1 MTNRADDFR
10 FPRVRDAAMRFA
22 WFAFLCVIASV
33 DVAAAGEGEDLF
45 EKVIRPYLIERCYEC
60 HGTHGVH
67 GTREHD
73 LSLDWAGGMREGGF
87 SGPAVVPGKPAESMI
102 MAALRHENDLL
113 MPKGGPKPSGEI
125 VRAFERWIALGAP
138 DPRSMPPS
146 ADELAKET
154 SWDAIF
160 ARRKEWWSLQPI
172 QRPAVPPRAGGTP
185 TWLAASDHPVD
196 RFLAAKLAAA
206 GIEPAGE
213 ADPDTLLRRATFALT
228 GLPPTPEDRSA
239 FHADTAADR
248 WEKLIDR
255 LIASPHFAEHWARH
269 WLDCVRYCETH
280 GSEGDPAIPHAW
292 RYRDWCT
299 RAIQTDVPVDRFI
312 REQIAGDLLA
322 DPRIDPET
330 SVNESALGI
339 GHLRMVPHGFTPTDA
354 LDEMVTFTDN
364 QIDVISK
371 AFLGLTVSCA
381 RCHNHKFDAISQA
394 DFYALFGVLASC
406 RPALIHADAPG
417 ARKEHRAELAQ
428 MKAAIGPA
436 LANAWT
442 KSVESLPAALDRAA
456 ADALAEVDAAKA
468 KLADATTPKEGEPAK
483 PEAEKEARAALEK
496 VEKRLATFRKPDHPL
511 SALVR
516 LEGLTGEPRQAAWNA
531 LRAEASRAR
540 PTAAQLGNQPPPETW
555 LRYGV
560 GIDGPS
566 RSGEFRIEP
575 EGERFIT
582 RLLPA
587 GIHSNLLVASDGAV
601 LHSPRFVVE
610 NDSIRLLVAGE
621 GQARVRL
628 VVRNFPRDQR
638 LLYPAATLEAGVPTW
653 ITLST
658 KYWRG
663 EEAHLEIATAGDLPV
678 EKVDGK
684 RSWFSIVAVDTG
696 NGEPPAVGLPPA
708 SLFTFLP
715 VDDPDIIAAPPADT
729 AALAALYQRAVR
741 PAITAWRD
749 GTATDREV
757 RLLDALLDINALP
770 TDVAAVPDVA
780 EKVARYRE
788 LDSGL
793 ASPVRAPGVIEGTVF
808 DQPLFVR
815 GNHKQPANPVPR
827 RFLEAIDPRP
837 FAANESGR
845 RELADRLVAS
855 DNPLTP
861 RVFVNRTWHH
871 LFGRGIV
878 ATVDNFGQMGDLP
891 SHPELLDFLASQ
903 FVAPTAVDLP
913 GPPARPWSL
922 KSLVRLLATSRAFRL
937 AVQPSESA
945 RRLDPTNTLFS
956 HARLR
961 RLEGESIR
969 DALMAVSG
977 RLDRRPFGLSDPGG
991 TSRRALYI
999 GVIRNQPDPFLSAF
1013 DPPSTQSTQGRRDES
1028 HVPAQALVLMNSPF
1042 VKDLATKRAERLV
1055 AECRDLPSEQRV
1067 ERLFVEVLGREP
1079 TAVERAASLAWIDEL
1094 ATQHGIGAERVA
1106 AHAPLWADVVHALF
1120 NTEEFIHVD

>member
-1 MTNRADDFR
+1 
-10 FPRVRDAAMRFA
+10 MRFA
-22 WFAFLCVIASV
+22 WFAFLCVIPLV
-33 DVAAAGEGEDLF
+33 GVAAAGEGEDLF
-45 EKVIRPYLIERCYEC
+45 ERVIRPYLIERCYEC
-60 HGTHGVH
+60 HGTR
-67 GTREHD
+67 GTHEHD

-102 MAALRHENDLL
+102 MAALRHEHDLL

-160 ARRKEWWSLQPI
+160 ARRKQWWSLQPI
-172 QRPAVPPRAGGTP
+172 QRPAVPPRDSGTA

-196 RFLAAKLAAA
+196 RFLVAKLAAA

-228 GLPPTPEDRSA
+228 GLPPTPEERSA

-292 RYRDWCT
+292 RYRDWCI
-299 RAIQTDVPVDRFI
+299 RAIETDVPVDRFI

-322 DPRIDPET
+322 DPRIDLAT
-330 SVNESALGI
+330 KVNESALGI

-354 LDEMVTFTDN
+354 LDEMVSFTDN

-381 RCHNHKFDAISQA
+381 RCHNHKFDAISQD

-417 ARKEHRAELAQ
+417 ARKKHRAELTQ
-428 MKAAIGPA
+428 IKAAIRPA
-436 LANAWT
+436 LADAWSE
-442 KSVESLPAALDRAA
+442 SVDSLPAALGRAA
-456 ADALAEVDAAKA
+456 ADALTNVEAAKA

-483 PEAEKEARAALEK
+483 PEAEKQARAALER

-531 LRAEASRAR
+531 LRAEAARAR
-540 PTAAQLGNQPPPETW
+540 PTAAQLGNLPPPETW
-555 LRYGV
+555 LRYGAGV
-560 GIDGPS
+560 DGPS
-566 RSGEFRIEP
+566 RLGEFRIEP
-575 EGERFIT
+575 AGDRFIT

-638 LLYPAATLEAGVPTW
+638 LLYPAATLERGSPEW

-678 EKVDGK
+678 EKVDGT
-684 RSWFSIVAVDTG
+684 RSWFSLMAVDTS

-715 VDDPDIIAAPPADT
+715 VDDPDIIADPPADT
-729 AALAALYQRAVR
+729 AALAALYQQAVR
-741 PAITAWRD
+741 PAIAAWRD

-757 RLLDALLDINALP
+757 RLLDALLDIDAFP
-770 TDVAAVPDVA
+770 TDVATVA
-780 EKVARYRE
+780 DAAEPIARYRT

-793 ASPVRAPGVIEGTVF
+793 ASPVRAPGVVEGTVF
-808 DQPLFVR
+808 DQPLYVR
-815 GNHKQPANPVPR
+815 GNHKQPADPVQR

-903 FVAPTAVDLP
+903 FVAPTAGNLP
-913 GPPARPWSL
+913 GPPASPWSL

-945 RRLDPTNTLFS
+945 RRLDAANTLVS

-977 RLDRRPFGLSDPGG
+977 RLDRRRFGPSDPGG

-1055 AECRDLPSEQRV
+1055 AECRDVPTDQRV
-1067 ERLFVEVLGREP
+1067 ERLFVEMLGREP
-1079 TAVERAASLAWIDEL
+1079 TAAERAASLAWIEDL
-1094 ATQHGIGAERVA
+1094 AKQHGIGSETVA
-1106 AHAPLWADVVHALF
+1106 AHAPLWTDVVHALF

>member
-10 FPRVRDAAMRFA
+10 FHCVRGTAMRFA

-60 HGTHGVH
+60 HGSRGTH
-67 GTREHD
+67 EHD

-113 MPKGGPKPSGEI
+113 MPKGGPKPSAEI
-125 VRAFERWIALGAP
+125 VRAFERWIALGAA
-138 DPRSMPPS
+138 DPRSVPPS

-160 ARRKEWWSLQPI
+160 ARRKQWWSLQPI
-172 QRPAVPPRAGGTP
+172 QRPAVPSRDSDAA

-196 RFLAAKLAAA
+196 RFLAAKIAAA
-206 GIEPAGE
+206 GIDPAGE

-228 GLPPTPEDRSA
+228 GLPPTPEERAA
-239 FHADTAADR
+239 FHADTAPDR

-255 LIASPHFAEHWARH
+255 LLASPHFAEHWARH

-292 RYRDWCT
+292 RYRDWCI
-299 RAIQTDVPVDRFI
+299 RAIRDDVPIDRFI
-312 REQIAGDLLA
+312 REQIAGDLLP
-322 DPRIDPET
+322 DPRIDSAT
-330 SVNESALGI
+330 GVNESALGI

-406 RPALIHADAPG
+406 RPALIHADAPQS
-417 ARKEHRAELAQ
+417 RQQHRDQLAAI
-428 MKAAIGPA
+428 KAAIRPTLADVWSRNVDSLPEVLVRTAAAA
-436 LANAWT
+436 LA
-442 KSVESLPAALDRAA
+442 DI
-456 ADALAEVDAAKA
+456 EVAKT
-468 KLADATTPKEGEPAK
+468 KLANATTPKAGEPTK
-483 PEAEKEARAALEK
+483 QEDEKAARAELGK
-496 VEKRLATFRKPDHPL
+496 VEQRLREFRNADHPL
-511 SALVR
+511 SALAR
-516 LEGLTGEPRQAAWNA
+516 LEGLDGEPRQDAWTA
-531 LRAEASRAR
+531 LRTEAVRAR
-540 PTAAQLGNQPPPETW
+540 PTVAQLATVPPIDTW
-555 LRYGV
+555 LRYGNGV
-560 GIDGPS
+560 DALSPP
-566 RSGEFRIEP
+566 GEFRIEP
-575 EGERFIT
+575 AGDHFVT

-587 GIHSNLLVASDGAV
+587 GIHSNLLVASDGSV

-610 NDSIRLLVAGE
+610 TDSIRLLVAGE

-638 LLYPAATLEAGVPTW
+638 LLYPAATLENGVPQW

-678 EKVDGK
+678 EAVDGK
-684 RSWFSIVAVDTG
+684 RSWFSLMAVDTST
-696 NGEPPAVGLPPA
+696 GEPPTVGLPPA
-708 SLFTFLP
+708 SLFDLL
-715 VDDPDIIAAPPADT
+715 PADDAGIT
-729 AALAALYQRAVR
+729 DVAPADNAALAGLYQRAVQM
-741 PAITAWRD
+741 AIAAWRS
-749 GTATDREV
+749 GTARGSQV
-757 RLLDALLDINALP
+757 RLLDALIAVNALP
-770 TDVAAVPDVA
+770 ADVATVRDAA
-780 EKVARYRE
+780 ERVARYRE
-788 LDSGL
+788 LDAATPPPL
-793 ASPVRAPGVIEGTVF
+793 RAPGVVEGTVF

-815 GNHKQPANPVPR
+815 GNHKQPADPVPR

-837 FAANESGR
+837 FAATDSGR
-845 RELADRLVAS
+845 RELADRLVAA

-861 RVFVNRTWHH
+861 RVFVNRAWHH
-871 LFGRGIV
+871 LFGRGMV

-891 SHPELLDFLASQ
+891 SHPELLDFIASQ
-903 FVAPTAVDLP
+903 FVASTAVDST
-913 GPPARPWSL
+913 GSPPRPWSL

-945 RRLDPTNTLFS
+945 RRLDSTNTLFS

-977 RLDRRPFGLSDPGG
+977 GLDRRPFGPSDAGG
-991 TSRRALYI
+991 SSRRAIYLGI
-999 GVIRNQPDPFLSAF
+999 IRNQPHPFLSAF

-1042 VKDLATKRAERLV
+1042 VKDLAMKRAERL
-1055 AECRDLPSEQRV
+1055 ASESGDQPVDQRV
-1067 ERLFVEVLGREP
+1067 ERLFVEMLGREP
-1079 TAVERAASLAWIDEL
+1079 TAAEQAASLTWINEL
-1094 ATQHGIGAERVA
+1094 AKQHGISGERVA

>member
-10 FPRVRDAAMRFA
+10 FPFVRGAAMRFA

-60 HGTHGVH
+60 HGTR
-67 GTREHD
+67 GTHEHD

-113 MPKGGPKPSGEI
+113 MPKGGPKPSAEI

-160 ARRKEWWSLQPI
+160 ARRKQWWSLQPI
-172 QRPAVPPRAGGTP
+172 QRPAVPSRDSAAA

-206 GIEPAGE
+206 GIDPAGE

-228 GLPPTPEDRSA
+228 GLPPTPEERSA
-239 FHADTAADR
+239 FHADTAPDR
-248 WEKLIDR
+248 WEKLVDR

-292 RYRDWCT
+292 RYRDWCI
-299 RAIQTDVPVDRFI
+299 RAIRDDVPVDRFI
-312 REQIAGDLLA
+312 REQIAGDLLP
-322 DPRIDPET
+322 DPRIDSAT
-330 SVNESALGI
+330 GVNESALGI

-417 ARKEHRAELAQ
+417 TRKEHRAELATI
-428 MKAAIGPA
+428 KAAIRPA
-436 LANAWT
+436 LADTWARST
-442 KSVESLPAALDRAA
+442 DSFPAALDRAA
-456 ADALAEVDAAKA
+456 ADAMANVAAAKA

-483 PEAEKEARAALEK
+483 PEAEKQARAALEK
-496 VEKRLATFRKPDHPL
+496 AEKRLTSFRKADHPL

-531 LRAEASRAR
+531 LRAEAGRSSGTELQ
-540 PTAAQLGNQPPPETW
+540 PGNVPPPETW
-555 LRYGV
+555 LRYGTGV
-560 GIDGPS
+560 EGPS
-566 RSGEFRIEP
+566 PAGEFRIEP

-638 LLYPAATLEAGVPTW
+638 LLYPAATLEKGVPLW

-678 EKVDGK
+678 EKVDGT
-684 RSWFSIVAVDTG
+684 RSWFSIMAVDAGT
-696 NGEPPAVGLPPA
+696 GEPPAVGLPPA
-708 SLFTFLP
+708 SLFDVL
-715 VDDPDIIAAPPADT
+715 PADDAGIT
-729 AALAALYQRAVR
+729 DVAPADSAALAALYQRAVR
-741 PAITAWRD
+741 PAITAWRN

-757 RLLDALLDINALP
+757 RLLDALLDIDALP
-770 TDVAAVPDVA
+770 TDVAAAPDVA
-780 EKVARYRE
+780 EKVARYRT

-793 ASPVRAPGVIEGTVF
+793 PPPVRAPGVVESPAF
-808 DQPLFVR
+808 NQPLYVR
-815 GNHKQPANPVPR
+815 GNHKQPADPVPR

-837 FAANESGR
+837 FVANESGR
-845 RELADRLVAS
+845 RELADRLVAA

-861 RVFVNRTWHH
+861 RVFVNRAWHH

-878 ATVDNFGQMGDLP
+878 ASVDNFGQMGDLP

-903 FVAPTAVDLP
+903 FVAPTAVDST
-913 GPPARPWSL
+913 GSPPQPWSL

-937 AVQPSESA
+937 AVQPSDSA
-945 RRLDPTNTLFS
+945 RRLDAVNSLFS

-977 RLDRRPFGLSDPGG
+977 GLDRRPFGPSDAGG
-991 TSRRALYI
+991 SSRRAIYLGI
-999 GVIRNQPDPFLSAF
+999 IRNQPHPFLSAF

-1042 VKDLATKRAERLV
+1042 VKDLAMKRAERL
-1055 AECRDLPSEQRV
+1055 ASESRDQPVDQRV
-1067 ERLFVEVLGREP
+1067 ERLFVEMLGREP
-1079 TAVERAASLAWIDEL
+1079 TAAEQAASLAWINEL
-1094 ATQHGIGAERVA
+1094 AKQHGISGERVA

>member
-1 MTNRADDFR
+1 M
-10 FPRVRDAAMRFA
+10 VLAMGCGRS
-22 WFAFLCVIASV
+22 AFLLASV
-33 DVAAAGEGEDLF
+33 ILVGVILASVAWSGVAAASEGEDLF
-45 EKVIRPYLIERCYEC
+45 ERVVRPYLVERCYEC
-60 HGTHGVH
+60 HGTH

-102 MAALRHENDLL
+102 MAALRHEQDLP
-113 MPKGGPKPSGEI
+113 MPKGGPKPSAEI
-125 VRAFERWIALGAP
+125 VRAFERWISLGAP
-138 DPRSMPPS
+138 DPRREPPT

-160 ARRKEWWSLQPI
+160 ARRKQWWSLQPI
-172 QRPAVPPRAGGTP
+172 QRPAVPPHAAGNT
-185 TWLAASDHPVD
+185 TWLATSDHPVD
-196 RFLAAKLAAA
+196 RFLAAQLAAA

-228 GLPPTPEDRSA
+228 GLPPTTEERAA
-239 FHADTAADR
+239 FHADTSPDR

-255 LIASPHFAEHWARH
+255 LLASPHFAEHWARH

-292 RYRDWCT
+292 RYRDWCI
-299 RAIQTDVPVDRFI
+299 RAIGSDLPVDRFI

-322 DPRIDPET
+322 DPRIDPAT
-330 SVNESALGI
+330 NVNESALGI

-354 LDEMVTFTDN
+354 LDELVTFTDN

-406 RPALIHADAPG
+406 RPALIHADAP
-417 ARKEHRAELAQ
+417 ASRLHSRVELAAS
-428 MKAAIGPA
+428 KAALRPA
-436 LANAWT
+436 LADAWT
-442 KSVESLPAALDRAA
+442 KSVESLPEALGRAA
-456 ADALAEVDAAKA
+456 ADALANVAAAKA
-468 KLADATTPKEGEPAK
+468 KLADITTPKEGDPAK
-483 PEAEKEARAALEK
+483 PEAEKDARAALEK
-496 VEKRLATFRKPDHPL
+496 AEKRLAMFRTADHPL
-511 SALVR
+511 SAFVR
-516 LEGLTGEPRQAAWNA
+516 LQGLTSEPRQAAWDT
-531 LRAEASRAR
+531 LRAETGRAR
-540 PTAAQLGNQPPPETW
+540 RTAVQPGNIPPPEIW
-555 LRYGV
+555 LRYGAGV
-560 GIDGPS
+560 DGPS
-566 RSGEFRIEP
+566 PPGEFRIQP
-575 EGERFIT
+575 TGERFIT

-587 GIHSNLLVASDGAV
+587 GIQSNLLVASDGAV
-601 LHSPRFVVE
+601 LHSRRFVVE
-610 NDSIRLLVAGE
+610 SDSIRLLVAGE
-621 GQARVRL
+621 EQARVRL

-638 LLYPAATLEAGVPTW
+638 LLYPAVTLEHGVPQW

-678 EKVDGK
+678 EAVDGK
-684 RSWFSIVAVDTG
+684 RSWFSIMAIDTG
-696 NGEPPAVGLPPA
+696 PGEPPAVGLPPA
-708 SLFTFLP
+708 SLFDFLSAN
-715 VDDPDIIAAPPADT
+715 DANITATPPADD
-729 AALAALYQRAVR
+729 AAVAAVYQRAVR
-741 PAITAWRD
+741 SAIAAWRN
-749 GTATDREV
+749 GTVTDRQI
-757 RLLDALLDINALP
+757 RLLNALLEINALP
-770 TDVAAVPDVA
+770 TDIATVPDAA

-788 LDSGL
+788 LDSRIPHP
-793 ASPVRAPGVIEGTVF
+793 ARAPGVIEGTVF

-815 GNHKQPANPVPR
+815 GNHKQPAAPVPR

-845 RELADRLVAS
+845 RELADRLVAAE
-855 DNPLTP
+855 NPLTP
-861 RVFVNRTWHH
+861 RVFVNRVWHH

-891 SHPELLDFLASQ
+891 SHPELLDFLAAE
-903 FVAPTAVDLP
+903 FVAPTSIDLP
-913 GPPARPWSL
+913 GPPASPWSL

-945 RRLDPTNTLFS
+945 RRIDAANAVFS
-956 HARLR
+956 HGQLR

-977 RLDRRPFGLSDPGG
+977 RLDRRPFGPSDPGG
-991 TSRRALYI
+991 TARRAIYI

-1042 VKDLATKRAERLV
+1042 VKDLAAKRAERLV
-1055 AECRDLPSEQRV
+1055 AECRDLSSDQRV
-1067 ERLFVEVLGREP
+1067 ERLFVEMLGREP
-1079 TAVERAASLAWIDEL
+1079 TATERAASLAWIDDL
-1094 ATQHGIGAERVA
+1094 ALQHGITAESVA
-1106 AHAPLWADVVHALF
+1106 AHVPLWADVVHALF
-1120 NTEEFIHVD
+1120 NAEEFIHVD

>member
-1 MTNRADDFR
+1 
-10 FPRVRDAAMRFA
+10 
-22 WFAFLCVIASV
+22 
-33 DVAAAGEGEDLF
+33 
-45 EKVIRPYLIERCYEC
+45 
-60 HGTHGVH
+60 
-67 GTREHD
+67 
-73 LSLDWAGGMREGGF
+73 
-87 SGPAVVPGKPAESMI
+87 
-102 MAALRHENDLL
+102 
-113 MPKGGPKPSGEI
+113 
-125 VRAFERWIALGAP
+125 
-138 DPRSMPPS
+138 
-146 ADELAKET
+146 
-154 SWDAIF
+154 
-160 ARRKEWWSLQPI
+160 
-172 QRPAVPPRAGGTP
+172 
-185 TWLAASDHPVD
+185 
-196 RFLAAKLAAA
+196 
-206 GIEPAGE
+206 
-213 ADPDTLLRRATFALT
+213 
-228 GLPPTPEDRSA
+228 
-239 FHADTAADR
+239 
-248 WEKLIDR
+248 
-255 LIASPHFAEHWARH
+255 
-269 WLDCVRYCETH
+269 
-280 GSEGDPAIPHAW
+280 
-292 RYRDWCT
+292 
-299 RAIQTDVPVDRFI
+299 
-312 REQIAGDLLA
+312 
-322 DPRIDPET
+322 
-330 SVNESALGI
+330 
-339 GHLRMVPHGFTPTDA
+339 MVPHGFTPTDA

-371 AFLGLTVSCA
+371 SFLGLTVSCA

-417 ARKEHRAELAQ
+417 TRKEHRAELATI
-428 MKAAIGPA
+428 KAAIRPA
-436 LANAWT
+436 LADVWI
-442 KSVESLPAALDRAA
+442 KSLDSFPTALDRAA
-456 ADALAEVDAAKA
+456 ADALADVEAAKA
-468 KLADATTPKEGEPAK
+468 KLADATTPKESEPAK
-483 PEAEKEARAALEK
+483 PEAEKQARAALEK
-496 VEKRLATFRKPDHPL
+496 VEKGLATFRKPDHPL

-516 LEGLTGEPRQAAWNA
+516 LEGLTGEQRQAAWNA
-531 LRAEASRAR
+531 LRAEAGRSSGTEIH
-540 PTAAQLGNQPPPETW
+540 PGNVPPPETW

-566 RSGEFRIEP
+566 LPGEFRIEP
-575 EGERFIT
+575 TGERFIT

-638 LLYPAATLEAGVPTW
+638 LLYPAATLERGSPEW

-678 EKVDGK
+678 EKVDGT
-684 RSWFSIVAVDTG
+684 RSWFSIIAVDTG
-696 NGEPPAVGLPPA
+696 TGEPPAVGLPPA
-708 SLFTFLP
+708 SLFDVIP
-715 VDDPDIIAAPPADT
+715 ADDAGITDVAPADT

-741 PAITAWRD
+741 PAIAAWRD

-757 RLLDALLDINALP
+757 RLLDALLDIDALP

-780 EKVARYRE
+780 SEVAQFRR

-793 ASPVRAPGVIEGTVF
+793 APPVRAPGILEGTVF
-808 DQPLFVR
+808 DQPLYVR
-815 GNHKQPANPVPR
+815 GNHKQLAELVPR

-845 RELADRLVAS
+845 GELADRLVAS
-855 DNPLTP
+855 ENPLTP
-861 RVFVNRTWHH
+861 RVFVNRVWHH

-878 ATVDNFGQMGDLP
+878 ASVDNFGQMGDLP
-891 SHPELLDFLASQ
+891 SHPELLDFIASQ
-903 FVAPTAVDLP
+903 FVAPTAIDMP
-913 GPPARPWSL
+913 GPPVRPWSL

-945 RRLDPTNTLFS
+945 RRLDPTNTLVS

-977 RLDRRPFGLSDPGG
+977 RLDRRPFGPSDPGG

-1042 VKDLATKRAERLV
+1042 VRDLATKRAERLV
-1055 AECRDLPSEQRV
+1055 AECRDVPTDQRV
-1067 ERLFVEVLGREP
+1067 ERLFVEMLGREP
-1079 TAVERAASLAWIDEL
+1079 TDAERTASLAWIDEL
-1094 ATQHGIGAERVA
+1094 AKQHGISAERVA

>member
-1 MTNRADDFR
+1 
-10 FPRVRDAAMRFA
+10 MRFA

-60 HGTHGVH
+60 HGTRGSH
-67 GTREHD
+67 EHD
-73 LSLDWAGGMREGGF
+73 LSLDWAGGMREGGV
-87 SGPAVVPGKPAESMI
+87 SGPAVVPGRPAESMI

-113 MPKGGPKPSGEI
+113 MPKGGPKPSAEI

-138 DPRSMPPS
+138 DPRSMPPT
-146 ADELAKET
+146 ANELAKET
-154 SWDAIF
+154 SWDAIS
-160 ARRKEWWSLQPI
+160 ARRKQWWSMQPI
-172 QRPAVPPRAGGTP
+172 QRPAVPPRAGGTA

-196 RFLAAKLAAA
+196 RFLAAKLEAA
-206 GIEPAGE
+206 GIEPAAE

-228 GLPPTPEDRSA
+228 GLPPTPEERSA
-239 FHADTAADR
+239 FHADTSPDR
-248 WEKLIDR
+248 WDKLVDR

-292 RYRDWCT
+292 RYRDWCV
-299 RAIQTDVPVDRFI
+299 RAIAGDVPVDRFI

-322 DPRIDPET
+322 DPRIDPAT

-417 ARKEHRAELAQ
+417 AREHRRDDLANL
-428 MKAAIGPA
+428 KAAIRPA
-436 LANAWT
+436 LADAWIE
-442 KSVESLPAALDRAA
+442 SVESLPTPLGRAA
-456 ADALAEVDAAKA
+456 AEALASVDAAKA
-468 KLADATTPKEGEPAK
+468 KLADATMPKEGEPAK
-483 PEAEKEARAALEK
+483 PEAERQARAALGK

-516 LEGLTGEPRQAAWNA
+516 LEGLTGEPRTAAWNA
-531 LRAEASRAR
+531 LRAEAGRAR
-540 PTAAQLGNQPPPETW
+540 PTAAQLGNLPPPETW
-555 LRYGV
+555 LRYGAGV
-560 GIDGPS
+560 DGPS
-566 RSGEFRIEP
+566 LPGEFRIEP
-575 EGERFIT
+575 AGDRFAT

-601 LHSPRFVVE
+601 LHSPRFVIE

-638 LLYPAATLEAGVPTW
+638 LLYPAATLERGTPEW

-678 EKVDGK
+678 EKVDGT
-684 RSWFSIVAVDTG
+684 RSWFSLVAVDTG
-696 NGEPPAVGLPPA
+696 TVEPPTVGLPPA
-708 SLFTFLP
+708 SIF
-715 VDDPDIIAAPPADT
+715 DIVPTDGSGITDVAPADS
-729 AALAALYQRAVR
+729 AALAVLYQRAVR
-741 PAITAWRD
+741 PAIAAWRD
-749 GTATDREV
+749 GAATDRDV
-757 RLLDALLDINALP
+757 RLLDALLDIDALP
-770 TDVAAVPDVA
+770 TDVATVPDAA
-780 EKVARYRE
+780 EPIARYRT

-793 ASPVRAPGVIEGTVF
+793 APPVRAPGVVEGTVF
-808 DQPLFVR
+808 DQPLYLR
-815 GNHKQPANPVPR
+815 GNHKQPADPVPR

-855 DNPLTP
+855 ENPLTP

-891 SHPELLDFLASQ
+891 SHPELLDFIASD
-903 FVAPTAVDLP
+903 FVSPTAVDSTGSP
-913 GPPARPWSL
+913 RQPWSL

-945 RRLDPTNTLFS
+945 RRLDPTNTLVS

-977 RLDRRPFGLSDPGG
+977 RLDRRPFGPSDPGG

-1042 VKDLATKRAERLV
+1042 VRDLAVKRAERLV
-1055 AECRDLPSEQRV
+1055 AECRDVPTDQRI
-1067 ERLFVEVLGREP
+1067 ERLFVEMLGREP
-1079 TAVERAASLAWIDEL
+1079 TAAERTASLAWIDDL
-1094 ATQHGIGAERVA
+1094 AKQHGISAESVA
-1106 AHAPLWADVVHALF
+1106 PHAPLWADVVHALF
-1120 NTEEFIHVD
+1120 NAEEFTHVD

>member
-1 MTNRADDFR
+1 
-10 FPRVRDAAMRFA
+10 
-22 WFAFLCVIASV
+22 
-33 DVAAAGEGEDLF
+33 
-45 EKVIRPYLIERCYEC
+45 
-60 HGTHGVH
+60 
-67 GTREHD
+67 
-73 LSLDWAGGMREGGF
+73 
-87 SGPAVVPGKPAESMI
+87 
-102 MAALRHENDLL
+102 
-113 MPKGGPKPSGEI
+113 
-125 VRAFERWIALGAP
+125 
-138 DPRSMPPS
+138 MPPS

-160 ARRKEWWSLQPI
+160 ARRKQWWSLQPI
-172 QRPAVPPRAGGTP
+172 QRPAVPPRSASETS
-185 TWLAASDHPVD
+185 WLAASDHPVD
-196 RFLAAKLAAA
+196 RFLAVKLAAA
-206 GIEPAGE
+206 GVEPAGE

-248 WEKLIDR
+248 WEKLVDR

-292 RYRDWCT
+292 RYRDWCI
-299 RAIQTDVPVDRFI
+299 RAIRDDVPVDRFI
-312 REQIAGDLLA
+312 REQIAGDLVP
-322 DPRIDPET
+322 DPRIDPEAG
-330 SVNESALGI
+330 VNESALGI

-354 LDEMVTFTDN
+354 LDELVSFTDN

-406 RPALIHADAPG
+406 RPALIHADAPE
-417 ARKEHRAELAQ
+417 ARKKHHAELTQ
-428 MKAAIGPA
+428 IKVAIRPA
-436 LANAWT
+436 LADAWT
-442 KSVESLPAALDRAA
+442 KSVESLPAALSRAA
-456 ADALAEVDAAKA
+456 ADALASVDAAKA
-468 KLADATTPKEGEPAK
+468 KLADATAPKEGEPAK
-483 PEAEKEARAALEK
+483 PEAEKQARAALEK
-496 VEKRLATFRKPDHPL
+496 VEKRLATFRRPDHPL

-516 LEGLTGEPRQAAWNA
+516 LEGLTGKPRQAAWNA
-531 LRAEASRAR
+531 LRAEAGRSSGTEIQ
-540 PTAAQLGNQPPPETW
+540 PGNVPPPETW

-560 GIDGPS
+560 GIEGLSPA
-566 RSGEFRIEP
+566 GEFRIEP
-575 EGERFIT
+575 TGERFIT

-601 LHSPRFVVE
+601 LHSPRFIVE

-621 GQARVRL
+621 GPARVRL

-638 LLYPAATLEAGVPTW
+638 LLYPAATLDRGTPEW

-678 EKVDGK
+678 EKVDGT

-708 SLFTFLP
+708 SLVTFLP
-715 VDDPDIIAAPPADT
+715 VDDPDIIAAPPADS

-741 PAITAWRD
+741 PAIAAWRN

-757 RLLDALLDINALP
+757 RLLDALLDIHALP
-770 TDVAAVPDVA
+770 ADVAAVPDVA
-780 EKVARYRE
+780 DEVARYRE

-793 ASPVRAPGVIEGTVF
+793 LPPLRAPGVVEGPAF

-815 GNHKQPANPVPR
+815 GNHKQPADPVPR

-845 RELADRLVAS
+845 RELADRLVAPE
-855 DNPLTP
+855 NPLTP

-878 ATVDNFGQMGDLP
+878 STVDNFGQMGDLP
-891 SHPELLDFLASQ
+891 SHPDLLDFLASQ
-903 FVAPTAVDLP
+903 FVAPTAVDST
-913 GPPARPWSL
+913 GPPATPWSL

-977 RLDRRPFGLSDPGG
+977 RLDRRPFGPSDPGG

-1042 VKDLATKRAERLV
+1042 VRDLAVKRAERLV
-1055 AECRDLPSEQRV
+1055 AECRDVPTDERV
-1067 ERLFVEVLGREP
+1067 ERLFVEMLGREP
-1079 TAVERAASLAWIDEL
+1079 TDAERTASLGWIDDL
-1094 ATQHGIGAERVA
+1094 AKQHGISAERVA
-1106 AHAPLWADVVHALF
+1106 AHTPVWADVVHALF
-1120 NTEEFIHVD
+1120 NSEEFIHVD

>member
-1 MTNRADDFR
+1 MLRCR
-10 FPRVRDAAMRFA
+10 IAAMVCA
-22 WFAFLCVIASV
+22 G
-33 DVAAAGEGEDLF
+33 VACLWGGMATAGEGEDLF

-60 HGTHGVH
+60 HGTR
-67 GTREHD
+67 GTHEHD

-102 MAALRHENDLL
+102 MAALRHEDDLL
-113 MPKGGPKPSGEI
+113 MPKGGPKPSAEI
-125 VRAFERWIALGAP
+125 VRSFERWIALGAP
-138 DPRSMPPS
+138 DPRTMPPS
-146 ADELAKET
+146 ADALAKET

-160 ARRKEWWSLQPI
+160 ARRKQWWSLQPI
-172 QRPAVPPRAGGTP
+172 QRPAVPPRALGNP
-185 TWLAASDHPVD
+185 NWLAASDHPVD
-196 RFLAAKLAAA
+196 RFLTAKLAAA
-206 GIEPAGE
+206 DIEPAGE

-228 GLPPTPEDRSA
+228 GLPPTPEERSA
-239 FHADTAADR
+239 FHADTAHDR
-248 WEKLIDR
+248 WEKLVDR

-292 RYRDWCT
+292 RYRDWCI
-299 RAIQTDVPVDRFI
+299 RAIASDVPVDRFI

-322 DPRIDPET
+322 DPRIDPAT
-330 SVNESALGI
+330 GVNESALGI

-406 RPALIHADAPG
+406 RPALIHAGAPG
-417 ARKEHRAELAQ
+417 ARTEHRAELARI
-428 MKAAIGPA
+428 KATVRSP
-436 LANAWT
+436 LADVWIQ
-442 KSVESLPAALDRAA
+442 SVDSFPTVLGRAA
-456 ADALAEVDAAKA
+456 ADALADVAGAKA
-468 KLADATTPKEGEPAK
+468 KLADATAMKEGEPAK
-483 PEAEKEARAALEK
+483 PDAVRQARAALEK
-496 VEKRLATFRKPDHPL
+496 VERRLAAFRKPDHPL

-516 LEGLTGEPRQAAWNA
+516 LEGLTGEQRQAAWNE
-531 LRAEASRAR
+531 LQTEAGRSSGTEIQ
-540 PTAAQLGNQPPPETW
+540 PGNVPSPETW

-566 RSGEFRIEP
+566 PPGEFRIEP
-575 EGERFIT
+575 DGDRFVT

-601 LHSPRFVVE
+601 LHSPRFVVAT
-610 NDSIRLLVAGE
+610 DSIRLLVAGE

-638 LLYPAATLEAGVPTW
+638 LLYPASTLEKGVPEW

-678 EKVDGK
+678 EAVDGK
-684 RSWFSIVAVDTG
+684 RSWFSIMAVDTG
-696 NGEPPAVGLPPA
+696 TGEPPTVGLPPA
-708 SLFTFLP
+708 SVFDLL
-715 VDDPDIIAAPPADT
+715 PADD
-729 AALAALYQRAVR
+729 AGIIDRVPPDGGALAGLYQRAVQI
-741 PAITAWRD
+741 AIAAWRA
-749 GTATDREV
+749 GTATGSQV
-757 RLLDALLDINALP
+757 RLLDALVAVNALP
-770 TDVAAVPDVA
+770 SDLATVPAAAA
-780 EKVARYRE
+780 EVARYRE
-788 LDSGL
+788 IDKSIQP
-793 ASPVRAPGVIEGTVF
+793 PVRAPGVVEGTVF

-815 GNHKQPANPVPR
+815 GNHKQPADPVPR

-837 FAANESGR
+837 FAATESGR
-845 RELADRLVAS
+845 RELADRLVATG
-855 DNPLTP
+855 NPLTP
-861 RVFVNRTWHH
+861 RVFVNRAWHH

-878 ATVDNFGQMGDLP
+878 ASVDNFGQMGDLP
-891 SHPELLDFLASQ
+891 SHPDLLDYLASQ
-903 FVAPTAVDLP
+903 FVAPMAIDLP
-913 GPPARPWSL
+913 GAPARAWSL

-945 RRLDPTNTLFS
+945 RRLDATNTLFS

-969 DALMAVSG
+969 DALMATTG
-977 RLDRRPFGLSDPGG
+977 KLDRRAFGPSDPGG
-991 TSRRALYI
+991 TSRRSIYI
-999 GVIRNQPDPFLSAF
+999 GVIRNQPAPFLSAF

-1028 HVPAQALVLMNSPF
+1028 HVPAQALVLMNSAF
-1042 VKDLATKRAERLV
+1042 VRDLAVKRAERL
-1055 AECRDLPSEQRV
+1055 ASESRERPSDQRIHV
-1067 ERLFVEVLGREP
+1067 LFVEMFGREP
-1079 TAVERAASLAWIDEL
+1079 TAAELTASLAWIGDL
-1094 ATQHGIGAERVA
+1094 ATLYRIPADQIP
-1106 AHAPLWADVVHALF
+1106 AHVPLWADVVHALF
-1120 NTEEFIHVD
+1120 NAEEFIHVD

>member
-1 MTNRADDFR
+1 
-10 FPRVRDAAMRFA
+10 MRFA
-22 WFAFLCVIASV
+22 SFSFLCFIPLVG
-33 DVAAAGEGEDLF
+33 VAAAGEGDELF

-60 HGTHGVH
+60 HGTHGVDGAH

-73 LSLDWAGGMREGGF
+73 LSLDWEGGMREGGF

-113 MPKGGPKPSGEI
+113 MPKGGPKPSAEI

-160 ARRKEWWSLQPI
+160 ARRKQWWSLQPI
-172 QRPAVPPRAGGTP
+172 RRSAVPSRDSGATA
-185 TWLAASDHPVD
+185 WLAASAHPVD
-196 RFLAAKLAAA
+196 RFLIAKLAAA
-206 GIEPAGE
+206 GIEPADE

-228 GLPPTPEDRSA
+228 GLPPTPEERAA
-239 FHADTAADR
+239 FHADNAPDR
-248 WEKLIDR
+248 WEKLVDR

-292 RYRDWCT
+292 RYRDWCV
-299 RAIQTDVPVDRFI
+299 RAIAGDVPVDRFI
-312 REQIAGDLLA
+312 REQIAGDLLP
-322 DPRIDPET
+322 DPRIDSAT
-330 SVNESALGI
+330 GVIESALGI

-417 ARKEHRAELAQ
+417 TRKEHRAELATI
-428 MKAAIGPA
+428 KAAIRPA
-436 LANAWT
+436 LADAWM
-442 KSVESLPAALDRAA
+442 KSVEALPAALGRAA
-456 ADALAEVDAAKA
+456 ADALASVDAAKA
-468 KLADATTPKEGEPAK
+468 KLAEATTPKESEPAK
-483 PEAEKEARAALEK
+483 PEAEKQARAALDK
-496 VEKRLATFRKPDHPL
+496 LEKRLATFRKPDHPL

-531 LRAEASRAR
+531 LRAEAGRAR
-540 PTAAQLGNQPPPETW
+540 LTAAQLGNVPPPETW
-555 LRYGV
+555 LRYGAGV
-560 GIDGPS
+560 DGPS
-566 RSGEFRIEP
+566 LPGEFRIEP
-575 EGERFIT
+575 AGDRFAT

-587 GIHSNLLVASDGAV
+587 GIHSNLLVAGDGAV

-638 LLYPAATLEAGVPTW
+638 LLYPAATLDRGIPEW

-678 EKVDGK
+678 EKVDGT
-684 RSWFSIVAVDTG
+684 RSWFSIMAVDTG
-696 NGEPPAVGLPPA
+696 TGEPPTVGLPPA
-708 SLFTFLP
+708 SLFD
-715 VDDPDIIAAPPADT
+715 VIPADDAGIT
-729 AALAALYQRAVR
+729 DVAPADSAALAALYQRAVR
-741 PAITAWRD
+741 PAIAACRD
-749 GTATDREV
+749 GMATNREV
-757 RLLDALLDINALP
+757 RLLDALLDIDALP
-770 TDVAAVPDVA
+770 TDVATVPDAA
-780 EKVARYRE
+780 EPIARYRT

-793 ASPVRAPGVIEGTVF
+793 ASPVRAPGVVEGTVF

-815 GNHKQPANPVPR
+815 GDHKQPADPVPR

-855 DNPLTP
+855 ENPLTP
-861 RVFVNRTWHH
+861 RVFVNRAWHH

-891 SHPELLDFLASQ
+891 SHPELLDFIASD
-903 FVAPTAVDLP
+903 FVSPTAVDSSGSP
-913 GPPARPWSL
+913 RQPWSL

-945 RRLDPTNTLFS
+945 RRLDPTNTLVS

-977 RLDRRPFGLSDPGG
+977 RLDRRPFGPSEPGG

-1042 VKDLATKRAERLV
+1042 VRDLALKKAERLV
-1055 AECRDLPSEQRV
+1055 AECGDVPTGQRI
-1067 ERLFVEVLGREP
+1067 ERLFVEMLGREP
-1079 TAVERAASLAWIDEL
+1079 TAGERAASLAWIDDL
-1094 ATQHGIGAERVA
+1094 AKQHGISAESVA

>member
-10 FPRVRDAAMRFA
+10 FPFVRGAAMRFA

-60 HGTHGVH
+60 HGTR
-67 GTREHD
+67 GTHEHD

-113 MPKGGPKPSGEI
+113 MPKGGPKPSAEI

-160 ARRKEWWSLQPI
+160 ARRKQWWSLQPI
-172 QRPAVPPRAGGTP
+172 KRPAVPSRDSAAA

-206 GIEPAGE
+206 GIAPAGE

-228 GLPPTPEDRSA
+228 GLPPTTEERSA
-239 FHADTAADR
+239 FHADTAPDR
-248 WEKLIDR
+248 WEKLVDR

-292 RYRDWCT
+292 RYRDWCI
-299 RAIQTDVPVDRFI
+299 RAIRDDVPVDRFI
-312 REQIAGDLLA
+312 REQIAGDLLP
-322 DPRIDPET
+322 DPRIDSAT
-330 SVNESALGI
+330 GVNESALGI

-417 ARKEHRAELAQ
+417 ARKEHRAELATI
-428 MKAAIGPA
+428 KAAIRPA
-436 LANAWT
+436 LADTWT
-442 KSVESLPAALDRAA
+442 QSVESLPAALGRAA
-456 ADALAEVDAAKA
+456 ADALANVVAAKA
-468 KLADATTPKEGEPAK
+468 TLADATTPKEGEPAK
-483 PEAEKEARAALEK
+483 PEAEKQARAALEK
-496 VEKRLATFRKPDHPL
+496 AEKRLATFRKPDHPL

-516 LEGLTGEPRQAAWNA
+516 LEGLTGEPRQAAWSA
-531 LRAEASRAR
+531 LRAEAGRLSGTDIQ
-540 PTAAQLGNQPPPETW
+540 PGNVPPPETW
-555 LRYGV
+555 LRYGTGV
-560 GIDGPS
+560 EGPS

-575 EGERFIT
+575 AGEQFIT

-638 LLYPAATLEAGVPTW
+638 LLYPAATLEKGVPQW

-678 EKVDGK
+678 EKVDGT
-684 RSWFSIVAVDTG
+684 RSWFSIIAVDTG
-696 NGEPPAVGLPPA
+696 NGEPPTVGLPPT
-708 SLFTFLP
+708 SLFNILP
-715 VDDPDIIAAPPADT
+715 TDGADITDVAPSDSV
-729 AALAALYQRAVR
+729 ALAALYQRAVR
-741 PAITAWRD
+741 PAIAAWRN

-757 RLLDALLDINALP
+757 RLLDALLDIDALP
-770 TDVAAVPDVA
+770 ADVAGVPDVA
-780 EKVARYRE
+780 EKVARYRT

-793 ASPVRAPGVIEGTVF
+793 APPVRAPGVVESPAF
-808 DQPLFVR
+808 DQPLYVR
-815 GNHKQPANPVPR
+815 GNHKQPADPVPR

-837 FAANESGR
+837 FVANESGR
-845 RELADRLVAS
+845 RELADRLVAA

-861 RVFVNRTWHH
+861 RVFVNRAWHH

-903 FVAPTAVDLP
+903 FVAPTAVDST
-913 GPPARPWSL
+913 GSPPQPWSL

-937 AVQPSESA
+937 AVQPSDSA
-945 RRLDPTNTLFS
+945 RRLDAVNSLFS

-977 RLDRRPFGLSDPGG
+977 GLDRRPFGPSDAGG
-991 TSRRALYI
+991 SSRRAIYLGI
-999 GVIRNQPDPFLSAF
+999 IRNQPHPFLSAF

-1042 VKDLATKRAERLV
+1042 VKDLAMKRAERL
-1055 AECRDLPSEQRV
+1055 ASESRDQAVDQRV
-1067 ERLFVEVLGREP
+1067 ERLFVEMLGREP
-1079 TAVERAASLAWIDEL
+1079 TAAERTASLAWIDDL
-1094 ATQHGIGAERVA
+1094 ATQHGVSAERVA

>member
-1 MTNRADDFR
+1 
-10 FPRVRDAAMRFA
+10 MRFA

-45 EKVIRPYLIERCYEC
+45 ERVIRPYLIERCYEC
-60 HGTHGVH
+60 HGTHAVH

-102 MAALRHENDLL
+102 MTALRHENDLL

-154 SWDAIF
+154 SWEAIF
-160 ARRKEWWSLQPI
+160 ARRKQWWSLQPI
-172 QRPAVPPRAGGTP
+172 QRPAVPPRDSGTA
-185 TWLAASDHPVD
+185 TWLTASDHPVD
-196 RFLAAKLAAA
+196 RFLVAKLAAA

-228 GLPPTPEDRSA
+228 GLPPTPEERSA
-239 FHADTAADR
+239 FHADTAANR

-292 RYRDWCT
+292 RYRDWCI
-299 RAIQTDVPVDRFI
+299 RAIAGDVPVDRFI

-322 DPRIDPET
+322 DPRIDPAT
-330 SVNESALGI
+330 NVNESALGI

-417 ARKEHRAELAQ
+417 ARKVHRAELAQ
-428 MKAAIGPA
+428 MKAVVGPA
-436 LANAWT
+436 LADAWI

-456 ADALAEVDAAKA
+456 ADALASVDAAKT
-468 KLADATTPKEGEPAK
+468 KLADATTPKESEPAK
-483 PEAEKEARAALEK
+483 PEAEKQARAALEK

-516 LEGLTGEPRQAAWNA
+516 LEGLTGEARQAAWNA
-531 LRAEASRAR
+531 LRAEAGRAR
-540 PTAAQLGNQPPPETW
+540 QTAAQLGNLPPPETW
-555 LRYGV
+555 LRYGA

-566 RSGEFRIEP
+566 LPGEFRIEP
-575 EGERFIT
+575 AGDRFVT

-601 LHSPRFVVE
+601 LHSPRFIIE
-610 NDSIRLLVAGE
+610 SDSIRLLVAGE

-638 LLYPAATLEAGVPTW
+638 LLYPAATLERGSPEW

-678 EKVDGK
+678 EKVDGT
-684 RSWFSIVAVDTG
+684 RSWFSLMAVDTG
-696 NGEPPAVGLPPA
+696 NGEPPTVGLPPA
-708 SLFTFLP
+708 SLFAVLP

-749 GTATDREV
+749 GTATDRDV
-757 RLLDALLDINALP
+757 RLLDALLDIDALP
-770 TDVAAVPDVA
+770 ADVAAVPDVA
-780 EKVARYRE
+780 EKVARYHT
-788 LDSGL
+788 LDSSL

-815 GNHKQPANPVPR
+815 GNHKQPADPVQR

-903 FVAPTAVDLP
+903 FVAPTAVDSP
-913 GPPARPWSL
+913 GSPPRPWSL

-945 RRLDPTNTLFS
+945 RRLDPTNTLVS

-977 RLDRRPFGLSDPGG
+977 RLDRRPFGPSDPGG

-1042 VKDLATKRAERLV
+1042 VKDLAKKRAERLV
-1055 AECRDLPSEQRV
+1055 AECRDVPTDQRV
-1067 ERLFVEVLGREP
+1067 ERLFVEMLGREP
-1079 TAVERAASLAWIDEL
+1079 TAGERAASLAWIEDL
-1094 ATQHGIGAERVA
+1094 AKQHGIGSETVA
-1106 AHAPLWADVVHALF
+1106 VHAPVWTDVVHALA